1 MKVNK
6 SKDGGRISSEQ
17 EEGTVAHTASQTV
30 GQGWPLRGA
39 RGLPGLP
46 FFLGVLVPGAWPAGL
61 RVTASL
67 TQAGL
72 RGWEVGDPAEGPC
85 SLSAGGA

>member
-1 MKVNK
+1 ML
-6 SKDGGRISSEQ
+6 
-17 EEGTVAHTASQTV
+17 AHMASQRV

-39 RGLPGLP
+39 RGLAGRP
-46 FFLGVLVPGAWPAGL
+46 FSLGVLEPGAWPAGL
-61 RVTASL
+61 TVTGSL

-72 RGWEVGDPAEGPC
+72 RGCEVGDPAEGPC